1 MPWFYI
7 LVSINKHC
15 DTWLVSECLP
25 VEKLWLMTCSFK
37 KETSVGVAL
46 GCNHPEITFTLVV
59 WICRWILNKVTDK
72 MRHYRC
78 VVTGGK
84 WWNSAEEMVG
94 VCLVVQC
101 MLYEWVCAFDLV
113 MLWASPR
120 PHACFWIKWHCLL
133 AACFSNQIGK
143 KKKIP
148 TKELNDVEL
157 YRLGMSSIKCSKYL
171 TS

>member
-25 VEKLWLMTCSFK
+25 VEKLWLMTCSLK
-37 KETSVGVAL
+37 KGNISGSCL
-46 GCNHPEITFTLVV
+46 RLQPSWNYFLLLV
-59 WICRWILNKVTDK
+59 WICRWILNKVTDEI
-72 MRHYRC
+72 RHYRC
-78 VVTGGK
+78 VVIGGK

-101 MLYEWVCAFDLV
+101 MLYQWVCAFDLV
-113 MLWASPR
+113 MLWASSRPR
-120 PHACFWIKWHCLL
+120 ACFWIKWRCLL

-143 KKKIP
+143 KTPYKS
-148 TKELNDVEL
+148 VEWCCIVQAWNVI
-157 YRLGMSSIKCSKYL
+157 Y
-171 TS
+171 

>member
-1 MPWFYI
+1 MPFGRGFCGCETWHGEKFELVPLTVLKLSLLIYQDMFMPWFYI

-37 KETSVGVAL
+37 KNETSVGVAL
-46 GCNHPEITFTLVV
+46 GCNHPEIIFTLLV
-59 WICRWILNKVTDK
+59 WMCRWILNKVTDK

-78 VVTGGK
+78 VVTGE

-101 MLYEWVCAFDLV
+101 MLYQWVCAFDLV
-113 MLWASPR
+113 NALSFPPGHMHVS
-120 PHACFWIKWHCLL
+120 
-133 AACFSNQIGK
+133 
-143 KKKIP
+143 
-148 TKELNDVEL
+148 
-157 YRLGMSSIKCSKYL
+157 
-171 TS
+171 

>member
-25 VEKLWLMTCSFK
+25 VEKLWLVTCLLK
-37 KETSVGVAL
+37 KGNISGSCLRLQPSWNFFYTPCLDMQMDS
-46 GCNHPEITFTLVV
+46 
-59 WICRWILNKVTDK
+59 NKVTDK
-72 MRHYRC
+72 IRHYRC
-78 VVTGGK
+78 VVIGGK
-84 WWNSAEEMVG
+84 WWNSAEEVVG

-101 MLYEWVCAFDLV
+101 MLYQWVCAFDLV

-120 PHACFWIKWHCLL
+120 PRACFWIKWHCLL

-143 KKKIP
+143 KIP
-148 TKELNDVEL
+148 TKELNDVAL
-157 YRLGMSSIKCSKYL
+157 YRLEMSSIKYSKYL
-171 TS
+171 TC